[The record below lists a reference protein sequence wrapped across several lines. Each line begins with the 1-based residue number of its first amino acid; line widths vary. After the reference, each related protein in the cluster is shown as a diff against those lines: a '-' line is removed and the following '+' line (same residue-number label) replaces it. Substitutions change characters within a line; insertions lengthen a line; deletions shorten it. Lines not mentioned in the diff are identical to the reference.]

1 LFTISVGSGSSE
13 HIVGI
18 ALDLVGVAFIQQN
31 MQKVLVSRVGDMF
44 VIQLLF

>member
-1 LFTISVGSGSSE
+1 VVPVNSLF
-13 HIVGI
+13 GI

-31 MQKVLVSRVGDMF
+31 MQKVLVSTDGDMF